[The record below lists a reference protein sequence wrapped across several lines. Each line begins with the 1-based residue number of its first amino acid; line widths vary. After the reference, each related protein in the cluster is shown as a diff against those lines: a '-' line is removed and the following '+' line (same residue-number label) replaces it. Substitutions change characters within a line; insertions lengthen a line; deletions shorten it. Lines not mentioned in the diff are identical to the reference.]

1 VKHGKAT
8 AGEIEITKSRE
19 KVLKL
24 VMQNNGLPVAEDFN
38 PGLGTEMVL
47 QNCLTSEFDNL
58 LDQGVI
64 FTATIPVN

>member
-1 VKHGKAT
+1 
-8 AGEIEITKSRE
+8 
-19 KVLKL
+19 
-24 VMQNNGLPVAEDFN
+24 MQNNGIPVDEDFK

-58 LDQGVI
+58 PDQGVI